1 MQQELT
7 RERRQHIQSVQRAAS
22 ILRAFGEGASELGVG
37 ELSRR
42 LALHKSTVS
51 RLLSTL
57 EGEGLVERVVPGDK
71 YRLGFEFARLA
82 GQVPHFGDVRAI
94 AQPLL
99 RELADAS
106 HETVHLAVRD
116 GDQVIN
122 VEQISGAHL
131 VRDTNWVG
139 RRTPF
144 HCVANGKAL
153 LAFFPEADIKRLTAQ
168 PLERFTPRTITNKTE
183 LRAELARVRRLG
195 YAQARGEIEEGL
207 NAVAAPV
214 FDKNGQVIAA
224 VSVSGP
230 AYRLT
235 PTRLRTMGEL
245 VKRYAQRISKRL
257 GSSSPVGIEISRKD
271 GSK

>member
-1 MQQELT
+1 MQQVIV
-7 RERRQHIQSVQRAAS
+7 REKGQRIQSVRRAAA
-22 ILRAFGEGASELGVG
+22 ILRAFGEGAPELGVG

-57 EGEGLVERVVPGDK
+57 ELEGLVERVLPGDK

-82 GQVPHFGDVRAI
+82 GQVPHFGDVRAV
-94 AQPLL
+94 AQPFL
-99 RELADAS
+99 RRLAAEA

-116 GDQVIN
+116 GDEVIN

-131 VRDTNWVG
+131 VRDTDWVG

-144 HCVANGKAL
+144 YCVANGKAL
-153 LAFFPEADIKRLTAQ
+153 LAFCSEAEIGRLTAH
-168 PLERFTPRTITNKTE
+168 LHKFTARTITDKKA
-183 LRAELARVRRLG
+183 LRAELERVRRIG

-207 NAVAAPV
+207 NTVAAPI
-214 FDKNGQVIAA
+214 FDKSGQVVAA

-235 PTRLRTMGEL
+235 PTRMRAMGAV
-245 VKRYAQRISKRL
+245 VKAYAAQISHRL
-257 GSSSPVGIEISRKD
+257 GWADRAT
-271 GSK
+271 

>member
-1 MQQELT
+1 MQQAA
-7 RERRQHIQSVQRAAS
+7 RGQVIQSVQRAAA
-22 ILRAFGEGASELGVG
+22 ILRALGDEADELGVG

-42 LALHKSTVS
+42 LDLHKSTVS

-57 EGEGLVERVVPGDK
+57 EREGLVERVEPGDK

-82 GQVPHFGDVRAI
+82 GRVPHFGDVRRA
-94 AQPLL
+94 ALSLL
-99 RELADAS
+99 HELAAS
-106 HETVHLAVRD
+106 SNETVHLAVRD

-122 VEQISGAHL
+122 VEQISSTHL

-153 LAFFPEADIKRLTAQ
+153 LAFLPEKEVKRLLAGRLK
-168 PLERFTPRTITNKTE
+168 PFTPRTITNKAA
-183 LRAELARVRRLG
+183 LWAELARVRKRG
-195 YAQARGEIEEGL
+195 YAEARGEIEEGL

-214 FDKNGQVIAA
+214 FDAEGRVVAA

-230 AYRLT
+230 AYRLK
-235 PTRLRTMGEL
+235 PARMRALGEL
-245 VKRYAQRISKRL
+245 TKACARQISARL
-257 GSSSPVGIEISRKD
+257 GFASHSKD
-271 GSK
+271 